1 MKVRQ
6 RFRSLFWTLVA
17 AFLAVLI
24 AAIVLQGW
32 VTMIVLDRIVLEVA
46 EDRAKI
52 VLQNV
57 GDKLSDFPDQLEHA
71 DIRETLFRHRSED
84 RSIVLL
90 FKHSSGGLIPDR
102 LMTGPSAHRLQ
113 STLGDTFLP
122 LPHPPPPHRADRPP
136 PSREHRPP
144 ASDNPPSPPPDN
156 RRARPYPPPP
166 PPKIENNFED
176 QIPEIKLLAR
186 QPVHRDVD
194 QLGELIAVYLQYPV
208 PIWWLAT
215 SYQAL
220 LFVPIAI
227 LVAGFAGLILFRLL
241 LKRLH
246 RLEHFATQLTEG
258 NLDARIS
265 EPGVDEIGR
274 LGHRLNRMAEALLE
288 AKTRVNESEQQRRRL
303 LADISHELGT
313 PLTSIRGYTETL
325 LNPEVPK
332 STAEH
337 ALYLEHVL
345 DEAKRMDGLLQDLYE
360 LTRLEAGSNSLQLE
374 PLDWSALCLHTL
386 QRFQPRFCK
395 AGLKLCWQGEKN
407 AAWILADGRRL
418 EQVIDNLLIN
428 ALRYVPDGGQVTLSL
443 QPFRERGG
451 YFQLCVSDNGPGI
464 PEEALTHIFD
474 RFYRADT
481 ARNIQGSGLGLA
493 IVKEIVIRH
502 GGHIYAENHKPHGM
516 RIIIELPAEAT
527 PLS

>member
-1 MKVRQ
+1 MKLRR
-6 RFRSLFWTLVA
+6 RFRSLFWTLAA

-24 AAIVLQGW
+24 AAIALQGW

-52 VLQNV
+52 ILQKV
-57 GDKLSDFPDQLEHA
+57 GETLNDLPGQLEHT
-71 DIRETLFRHRSED
+71 DIRSTLSRHRSED
-84 RSIVLL
+84 KSIVLL

-102 LMTGPSAHRLQ
+102 RITGHSAHRLQ
-113 STLGDTFLP
+113 STFGDTFLP
-122 LPHPPPPHRADRPP
+122 LPHPPPPHRSNRPP
-136 PSREHRPP
+136 PGREHRPP
-144 ASDNPPSPPPDN
+144 ASNNPPPRPPPSD
-156 RRARPYPPPP
+156 RGD
-166 PPKIENNFED
+166 IEN

-220 LFVPIAI
+220 LFVPIAL

-241 LKRLH
+241 LKRL
-246 RLEHFATQLTEG
+246 RQLEHFAAQLTEG
-258 NLDARIS
+258 DLDARILN
-265 EPGVDEIGR
+265 PGADEIGR

-288 AKTRVNESEQQRRRL
+288 AKIQVHKSEQQRRRL

-332 STAEH
+332 STTEH

-360 LTRLEAGSNSLQLE
+360 LTRLEAGPHSLQLE
-374 PLDWSALCLHTL
+374 SLDWSALCLHTL

-407 AAWILADGRRL
+407 PAWIVADGRRL

-428 ALRYVPDGGQVTLSL
+428 ALRYVPDGGQVILSL
-443 QPFRERGG
+443 QPCRKRPS
-451 YFQLCVSDNGPGI
+451 YFQLCVLDNGLGI

-493 IVKEIVIRH
+493 IVKEIVLKH
-502 GGHIYAENHKPHGM
+502 GGHIYAENRKPHG
-516 RIIIELPAEAT
+516 ISIFIELPAETA